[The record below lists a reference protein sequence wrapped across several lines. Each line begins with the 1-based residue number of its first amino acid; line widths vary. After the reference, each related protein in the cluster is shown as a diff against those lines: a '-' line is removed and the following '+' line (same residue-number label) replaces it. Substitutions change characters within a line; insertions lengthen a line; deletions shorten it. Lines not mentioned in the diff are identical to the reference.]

1 MWKLLV
7 NYNNDNFINEL
18 DNDNI
23 FLVEF
28 VVVSQMVK

>member
-1 MWKLLV
+1 MWKFLV
-7 NYNNDNFINEL
+7 NYNNGNFINEL